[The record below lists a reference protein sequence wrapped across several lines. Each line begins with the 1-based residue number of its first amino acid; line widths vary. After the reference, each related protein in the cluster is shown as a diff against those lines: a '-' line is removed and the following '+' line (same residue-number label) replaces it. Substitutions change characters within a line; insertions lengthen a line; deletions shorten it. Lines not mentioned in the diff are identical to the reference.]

1 MGLLDDK
8 VVIITGAAS
17 GMGKAQSYL
26 FAKEGAKVVLADV
39 NEEIYH
45 IAEEIESDALAV
57 KTDISNRDD
66 VKKLVQ
72 ETINHFGT
80 IDVVSNTA
88 GIFDDYHALMET
100 SYEQF
105 DKVIAI
111 NETGTFNVMKEALPI
126 MLEHKKGVYVNIASV
141 ASFNGTGGGFA
152 YTASKSAIIGMTR
165 SVTTNYK
172 AQGIRANAICPGLV
186 ETPMTKD
193 LCATQSV
200 IENVTNKSGRIGT
213 VEDIANTALF
223 LASDKSDYING
234 ASLAVDGGML
244 AE

>member
-1 MGLLDDK
+1 
-8 VVIITGAAS
+8 
-17 GMGKAQSYL
+17 
-26 FAKEGAKVVLADV
+26 
-39 NEEIYH
+39 
-45 IAEEIESDALAV
+45 
-57 KTDISNRDD
+57 
-66 VKKLVQ
+66 
-72 ETINHFGT
+72 
-80 IDVVSNTA
+80 
-88 GIFDDYHALMET
+88 
-100 SYEQF
+100 
-105 DKVIAI
+105 
-111 NETGTFNVMKEALPI
+111 
-126 MLEHKKGVYVNIASV
+126 
-141 ASFNGTGGGFA
+141 
-152 YTASKSAIIGMTR
+152 MTR
-165 SVTTNYK
+165 SVATNYK